1 MWWSRFWKKSIYP
14 RCDMMELVDEILTL
28 EIIRSNLMT
37 MRKNIGVRIQDLDP
51 EMVPATIFH
60 PSSINF
66 NSLMC

>member
-1 MWWSRFWKKSIYP
+1 
-14 RCDMMELVDEILTL
+14 MMELVDEILTL